1 MVGCVIF
8 NYGVGVDLDFACDDS
23 DNIGTWNVVCVG
35 GRFVVFGWGYILP
48 VAENAFFARVVA
60 FVCDWWVGMFLF
72 CGIVRQYYRFPDR
85 RVFDVIV

>member
-23 DNIGTWNVVCVG
+23 DNICTWNVVRVG
-35 GRFVVFGWGYILP
+35 GRFVVFGWCYILS
-48 VAENAFFARVVA
+48 VAENAFFARVMA
-60 FVCDWWVGMFLF
+60 FVRDWWVGVFLF

-85 RVFDVIV
+85 RMFDVIV